1 MQVSEK
7 ITKIGSIAEIRES
20 QTTGNK
26 SLYATVEFKPGQI
39 ISNFGDKEILDRPNY
54 LTVQIS
60 DDRHIMLDP

>member
-7 ITKIGSIAEIRES
+7 ITKIGSIAEIREC

-39 ISNFGDKEILDRPNY
+39 ISNFRDQKNY
-54 LTVQIS
+54 RSPQLFN
-60 DDRHIMLDP
+60 RLN